1 MPNIV
6 SEGGVLNNGA
16 ATAELRG
23 GGLDGVAVGPD
34 VRAGT
39 TSRLATGSRPPP
51 LGAVRS
57 VGGWLTL
64 REVRTAAL
72 PAAALAGVVT
82 TAGAAG
88 LGLELELVEV
98 LLAEVLG
105 VAAGVPDPL
114 GSAGSVDSPPPFDSL
129 GFPPPADGPL
139 DSLGLPPPADG
150 PPGVGPT
157 RVGPT
162 GLGATGEE
170 TVGVA
175 DGGGLLSC
183 DPWPCL

>member
-23 GGLDGVAVGPD
+23 GGLDGVAAGPD

-88 LGLELELVEV
+88 LGLELVEV

-129 GFPPPADGPL
+129 GFPPPAEGPL
-139 DSLGLPPPADG
+139 DSLG
-150 PPGVGPT
+150 
-157 RVGPT
+157 
-162 GLGATGEE
+162 
-170 TVGVA
+170 
-175 DGGGLLSC
+175 
-183 DPWPCL
+183 